1 MTEET
6 GATAAEELP
15 LLSDME
21 LAALIAS
28 RICHDL
34 ISPIGAIANGLEVLS
49 TDSDEEMRQV
59 AMQLIESSA
68 RQASAK
74 LQFARL
80 AFGAAGYAGSEMAL
94 GEAGELARKL
104 LADDARVS
112 LQWQAPNENRPKA
125 VVKLALNLLLIA
137 HSCIPRGGEIVVS
150 ADADTLVFT
159 ARGRRAALPERTA
172 SVLTGAVLADE
183 IDAHKV
189 QPYYTVRLLE
199 ETGHELEIDQRE
211 DEVIITA
218 RKVGGEG

>member
-1 MTEET
+1 MTDETNDPVPEEM
-6 GATAAEELP
+6 P

-21 LAALIAS
+21 LAALMAS

-59 AMQLIESSA
+59 ALQLIENSA

-80 AFGAAGYAGSEMAL
+80 AFGAAGYAGADMPL
-94 GEAGELARKL
+94 DEARDLAEKL
-104 LADDARVS
+104 LKDDARVTLRWEAS
-112 LQWQAPNENRPKA
+112 NAQRPKA
-125 VVKLALNLLLIA
+125 EVKLALNLLLIA
-137 HSCIPRGGEIVVS
+137 HSCIPRGGEIMVRTE
-150 ADADTLVFT
+150 DADLVLT
-159 ARGRRAALPERTA
+159 ARGKRAALPERTA

-189 QPYYTVRLLE
+189 QPYYTLRLLE
-199 ETGHELEIDQRE
+199 ETGFELEIAQGE
-211 DEVIITA
+211 DEVVITA
-218 RKVGGEG
+218 RKVA